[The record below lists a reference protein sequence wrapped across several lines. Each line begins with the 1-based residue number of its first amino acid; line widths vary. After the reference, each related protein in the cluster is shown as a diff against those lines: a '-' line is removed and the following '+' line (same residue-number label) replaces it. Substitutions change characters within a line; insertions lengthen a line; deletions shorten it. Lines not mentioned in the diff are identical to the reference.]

1 MFSSEIWVKNPC
13 IFSFHYNK
21 TIIFATVT
29 NKETYMKN
37 KLVGR
42 ERECLELKKVM
53 ESDRSEF
60 VIVYGRRR
68 VGKTFLVDQYYQGQ
82 YDFTFVGGHNLP
94 RQRQLTGFA
103 RALKKFSG
111 VKPDKF
117 ADWFDAFDALEE
129 YLAGLDANRKKVVFI
144 DEMPW
149 IDTQKSDFVAALE
162 NFWNGWA
169 ARRSDI
175 VFIASGSA
183 TSWMVDN
190 LIENQGGLHARITS
204 SIYVRPFT
212 LREVEEYLRRKHCK
226 WDRYQILQSYMIFG
240 GIPFY
245 LSLVNVNESLVQNVD
260 RLFFAQG
267 GIMRNEFDELY
278 NALFSNADLYISA
291 VKALAGRHDGMSRD
305 EISKAVGVTGGTLTR
320 VLTNLERCD
329 FISKCQNFGHKAK
342 DTIYRLVDFYTLFYY
357 RFVMQDMSGDE
368 HWWGHNFESR
378 QISTWQ
384 GLTFEIACLM
394 HTDCIKRALGISGM
408 ATEVSAWRK
417 TAGEGQK
424 GGQIDLVI
432 KRADRIVHLCEM
444 KFSKSEYRI
453 TEAYEQLLRQRL
465 ELFQN
470 STNTKFSLVITF
482 VTTYGVADGIHHS
495 LVHSEVT
502 MDQLFT

>member
-1 MFSSEIWVKNPC
+1 MIMTS
-13 IFSFHYNK
+13 
-21 TIIFATVT
+21 
-29 NKETYMKN
+29 

-42 ERECLELKKVM
+42 ERECQELHRVM

-82 YDFTFVGGHNLP
+82 YDFTFVGGHNLS
-94 RQRQLTGFA
+94 RQRQLTSFS

-111 VKPDKF
+111 TKPDKF
-117 ADWFDAFDALEE
+117 SDWFDAFDALEE
-129 YLAGLDANRKKVVFI
+129 YLESLDANRKKVVFI

-169 ARRSDI
+169 ARRNDI

-212 LREVEEYLRRKHCK
+212 LHETEAYLLRKHCK
-226 WDRYQILQSYMIFG
+226 WDRYQILQCYMVFG

-245 LSLVNVNESLVQNVD
+245 LSLINAKESLVQNVD

-267 GIMRNEFDELY
+267 GIMQSEFDELY
-278 NALFSNADLYISA
+278 NALFSNADLYISV
-291 VKALAGRHDGMSRD
+291 VKGLAAHHDGMSRE
-305 EISKAVGVTGGTLTR
+305 EISKATGITGGTLTR

-329 FISKCQNFGHKAK
+329 FISRNQNFAHKVK

-357 RFVMQDMSGDE
+357 EFILPDVSGDE
-368 HWWGHNFESR
+368 QWWSHHFESR
-378 QISTWQ
+378 QVSTWQ
-384 GLTFEIACLM
+384 GLTFEIVCLM
-394 HTDCIKRALGISGM
+394 HTDSIKRALGISGM
-408 ATEVSAWRK
+408 ATEVSSWRK
-417 TAGEGQK
+417 AATEGQN

-432 KRADRIVHLCEM
+432 KRADRIIHLCEM
-444 KFSKSEYRI
+444 KFSKSQYRI

-465 ELFQN
+465 ELFQS
-470 STNTKFSLVITF
+470 STKTKYSLVITF
-482 VTTYGVADGIHHS
+482 VTTYGIADGAHHS

-502 MDQLFT
+502 MEQLFI

>member
-1 MFSSEIWVKNPC
+1 M
-13 IFSFHYNK
+13 
-21 TIIFATVT
+21 
-29 NKETYMKN
+29 N

-42 ERECLELKKVM
+42 ERECQELKRAM

-68 VGKTFLVDQYYQGQ
+68 VGKTFLVDQYYQGH
-82 YDFTFVGGHNLP
+82 YDFTFVGGHNLS
-94 RQRQLTGFA
+94 RQRQLTSFA
-103 RALKKFSG
+103 RALKKLSG

-129 YLAGLDANRKKVVFI
+129 YLDSLDASRKKVVFI

-212 LREVEEYLRRKHCK
+212 LHETEEYLQRKHCK
-226 WDRYQILQSYMIFG
+226 WDRYQTLQCYMIFG

-245 LSLVNVNESLVQNVD
+245 LSLINAKESLVQNVD

-278 NALFSNADLYISA
+278 NALFSNADLYISV
-291 VKALAGRHDGMSRD
+291 VKTLAAHHDGMSRN
-305 EISKAVGVTGGTLTR
+305 EISKATGMTGGTLTR
-320 VLTNLERCD
+320 VLTKLERCD
-329 FISKCQNFGHKAK
+329 FSHG
-342 DTIYRLVDFYTLFYY
+342 V
-357 RFVMQDMSGDE
+357 
-368 HWWGHNFESR
+368 
-378 QISTWQ
+378 
-384 GLTFEIACLM
+384 
-394 HTDCIKRALGISGM
+394 
-408 ATEVSAWRK
+408 
-417 TAGEGQK
+417 
-424 GGQIDLVI
+424 
-432 KRADRIVHLCEM
+432 RILDIRPKIQSIV
-444 KFSKSEYRI
+444 
-453 TEAYEQLLRQRL
+453 
-465 ELFQN
+465 
-470 STNTKFSLVITF
+470 
-482 VTTYGVADGIHHS
+482 
-495 LVHSEVT
+495 
-502 MDQLFT
+502 

>member
-1 MFSSEIWVKNPC
+1 MGTS
-13 IFSFHYNK
+13 
-21 TIIFATVT
+21 
-29 NKETYMKN
+29 N

-42 ERECLELKKVM
+42 ERECLELDRVM

-68 VGKTFLVDQYYQGQ
+68 VGKTFLVDQYYQGF
-82 YDFTFVGGHNLP
+82 YDFTFVGGHNLS
-94 RQRQLTGFA
+94 RQRQLTSFGK
-103 RALKKFSG
+103 ALKKFSG
-111 VKPDKF
+111 NKPGKF
-117 ADWFDAFDALEE
+117 SDWFDAFDALEE
-129 YLAGLDANRKKVVFI
+129 YLESLDADRKKVVFI

-149 IDTQKSDFVAALE
+149 IDTQKSDFVSALE

-212 LREVEEYLRRKHCK
+212 LHEVEEYLQRKHCK
-226 WDRYQILQSYMIFG
+226 WDRYQILQCYMVMG

-245 LSLVNVNESLVQNVD
+245 LSLIDPRQSLVQNVD
-260 RLFFAQG
+260 RLFFSHG
-267 GIMRNEFDELY
+267 GIMRGEFDELY
-278 NALFSNADLYISA
+278 NALFSNAELYISV
-291 VKALAGRHDGMSRD
+291 VKALAQHHDGMTRT
-305 EISKAVGVTGGTLTR
+305 EISKVIGVNGGTLTR

-329 FISKCQNFGHKAK
+329 FISRSQNFGCKTK
-342 DTIYRLVDFYTLFYY
+342 DTIYRLMDFYTLFYY
-357 RFVMQDMSGDE
+357 KFIAQDTSGDE
-368 HWWGHNFESR
+368 QWWSHNFESR
-378 QISTWQ
+378 LVSTWQ
-384 GLTFEIACLM
+384 GLTFEIVCLM
-394 HTDCIKRALGISGM
+394 HTDCIKKALGISGM

-417 TAGEGQK
+417 VADDKQR

-453 TEAYEQLLRQRL
+453 TDAYEQLLRQRM
-465 ELFQN
+465 ELFQS
-470 STNTKFSLVITF
+470 STKTKLSLVITF
-482 VTTYGVADGIHHS
+482 VTTYGVADGLHHS
-495 LVHSEVT
+495 IVHSEVT
-502 MDQLFT
+502 MSQLFIRNVT

>member
-1 MFSSEIWVKNPC
+1 MGMRS
-13 IFSFHYNK
+13 
-21 TIIFATVT
+21 
-29 NKETYMKN
+29 

-42 ERECLELKKVM
+42 ERECQELHRVM

-82 YDFTFVGGHNLP
+82 YDFTFVGGHNLS
-94 RQRQLTGFA
+94 RQRQLTSFA

-111 VKPDKF
+111 TKPDKF
-117 ADWFDAFDALEE
+117 SDWFDAFDALEE
-129 YLAGLDANRKKVVFI
+129 YLESLDANRKKVVFI

-169 ARRSDI
+169 ARRNDI

-212 LREVEEYLRRKHCK
+212 LHETEVYLLRKHCK
-226 WDRYQILQSYMIFG
+226 WDRYQILQCYMVFG

-245 LSLVNVNESLVQNVD
+245 LSLINAKESLVQNVD

-267 GIMRNEFDELY
+267 GIMRSEFDELY
-278 NALFSNADLYISA
+278 NALFSNADLYISV
-291 VKALAGRHDGMSRD
+291 VKGLAAHHDGMSRE
-305 EISKAVGVTGGTLTR
+305 EISKATGITGGTLTR

-329 FISKCQNFGHKAK
+329 FISRNQNFAHKVK

-357 RFVMQDMSGDE
+357 KFILSDVSGDE
-368 HWWGHNFESR
+368 QWWSHHLSR
-378 QISTWQ
+378 VKFQR
-384 GLTFEIACLM
+384 G
-394 HTDCIKRALGISGM
+394 R
-408 ATEVSAWRK
+408 
-417 TAGEGQK
+417 
-424 GGQIDLVI
+424 DL
-432 KRADRIVHLCEM
+432 HL
-444 KFSKSEYRI
+444 R
-453 TEAYEQLLRQRL
+453 
-465 ELFQN
+465 
-470 STNTKFSLVITF
+470 
-482 VTTYGVADGIHHS
+482 
-495 LVHSEVT
+495 
-502 MDQLFT
+502 

>member
-1 MFSSEIWVKNPC
+1 MGMRS
-13 IFSFHYNK
+13 
-21 TIIFATVT
+21 
-29 NKETYMKN
+29 

-42 ERECLELKKVM
+42 ERECQELHRVM

-68 VGKTFLVDQYYQGQ
+68 VGKTFLVDQYYRGQ
-82 YDFTFVGGHNLP
+82 YDFTFVGGHNLS
-94 RQRQLTGFA
+94 RQRQLTSFS

-111 VKPDKF
+111 TKPDKF
-117 ADWFDAFDALEE
+117 SDWFDAFDALEE
-129 YLAGLDANRKKVVFI
+129 YLESLDANRKKVVFI

-212 LREVEEYLRRKHCK
+212 LHETEAYLLRKHCK
-226 WDRYQILQSYMIFG
+226 WDRYQILQCYMVFG

-245 LSLVNVNESLVQNVD
+245 LSLINAKESLVQNVD

-267 GIMRNEFDELY
+267 GIMRSEFDELY
-278 NALFSNADLYISA
+278 NALFSNADLYISV
-291 VKALAGRHDGMSRD
+291 VKGLAAHHDGMSRE
-305 EISKAVGVTGGTLTR
+305 EISKATGITGGTLTR

-329 FISKCQNFGHKAK
+329 FVSRNQNFAHKVK

-357 RFVMQDMSGDE
+357 KFILPDVSGDE
-368 HWWGHNFESR
+368 QWWSHHFESR
-378 QISTWQ
+378 QVSTWQ
-384 GLTFEIACLM
+384 GLTFEIVCLM
-394 HTDCIKRALGISGM
+394 HTDSIKRALGISGM
-408 ATEVSAWRK
+408 ATEVSSWRK
-417 TAGEGQK
+417 AATDGQN

-432 KRADRIVHLCEM
+432 KRADRIIHLCEM
-444 KFSKSEYRI
+444 KFSKSQYRI

-465 ELFQN
+465 ELFQS
-470 STNTKFSLVITF
+470 STKTKYSLVITF
-482 VTTYGVADGIHHS
+482 VTTYGIADGLHHS

-502 MDQLFT
+502 MEQLFK

>member
-1 MFSSEIWVKNPC
+1 M
-13 IFSFHYNK
+13 
-21 TIIFATVT
+21 
-29 NKETYMKN
+29 MN

-42 ERECLELKKVM
+42 ERECQELKRVM

-68 VGKTFLVDQYYQGQ
+68 VGKTFLVDQYYQGH
-82 YDFTFVGGHNLP
+82 YDFTFVGGHNLS
-94 RQRQLTGFA
+94 RQRQLTSFA

-111 VKPDKF
+111 VKPAKF
-117 ADWFDAFDALEE
+117 ADWFDAFDTLEE
-129 YLAGLDANRKKVVFI
+129 YLESLDTRRKKVVFI

-212 LREVEEYLRRKHCK
+212 LHETEEYLQRKHCK
-226 WDRYQILQSYMIFG
+226 WDRYQTLQCYMVFG

-245 LSLVNVNESLVQNVD
+245 LSLINAKESLVQNVD

-267 GIMRNEFDELY
+267 GIMRSEFDELY
-278 NALFSNADLYISA
+278 NALFSNADLYISV
-291 VKALAGRHDGMSRD
+291 VKTLSAHHDGMSRN
-305 EISKAVGVTGGTLTR
+305 EISKAIGVSGGTLTR

-329 FISKCQNFGHKAK
+329 FISRSQNFGHKTK
-342 DTIYRLVDFYTLFYY
+342 DTIYRLVDLYTLFYY
-357 RFVMQDMSGDE
+357 KFIMQDMSGDE
-368 HWWGHNFESR
+368 HWWSHNFESR
-378 QISTWQ
+378 QVSTWQ
-384 GLTFEIACLM
+384 GLTFEIVCLM
-394 HTDCIKRALGISGM
+394 HTEKIKSALGISGM
-408 ATEVSAWRK
+408 ATEVSSWRQS
-417 TAGEGQK
+417 ACEGQK

-432 KRADRIVHLCEM
+432 KRADRIIHLCEM
-444 KFSKSEYRI
+444 KFSKSEFRI

-465 ELFQN
+465 ELFQ
-470 STNTKFSLVITF
+470 STTKTKFSLVITF
-482 VTTYGVADGIHHS
+482 VTTYGVADGLHHS

-502 MDQLFT
+502 MEQLFK

>member
-1 MFSSEIWVKNPC
+1 MRS
-13 IFSFHYNK
+13 
-21 TIIFATVT
+21 
-29 NKETYMKN
+29 

-42 ERECLELKKVM
+42 ERECQELHRVM

-82 YDFTFVGGHNLP
+82 YDFTFVGGHNLS
-94 RQRQLTGFA
+94 RQRQLTSFS

-111 VKPDKF
+111 TKPDKF
-117 ADWFDAFDALEE
+117 SDWFDAFDALEE
-129 YLAGLDANRKKVVFI
+129 YLESLDANRKKVVFI

-212 LREVEEYLRRKHCK
+212 LHETEAYLLRKHCK
-226 WDRYQILQSYMIFG
+226 WDRYQILQCYMVFG

-245 LSLVNVNESLVQNVD
+245 LSLINAKESLVQNVD

-267 GIMRNEFDELY
+267 GIMRSEFDELY
-278 NALFSNADLYISA
+278 NALFSNADLYISV
-291 VKALAGRHDGMSRD
+291 VKGLAAHHDGMSRE
-305 EISKAVGVTGGTLTR
+305 EISKATGITGGTLTR

-329 FISKCQNFGHKAK
+329 FISRNQNFAHKVK
-342 DTIYRLVDFYTLFYY
+342 DTIIVWWISILCFIISSSCPMFRATNNGGVIILSRVKSPRGRGLHLRSYVLCTRTASSVPWVFRGWRLKSHHGARQQLMGKMVD
-357 RFVMQDMSGDE
+357 RSIWSSNV
-368 HWWGHNFESR
+368 
-378 QISTWQ
+378 
-384 GLTFEIACLM
+384 LTASSICA
-394 HTDCIKRALGISGM
+394 R
-408 ATEVSAWRK
+408 
-417 TAGEGQK
+417 
-424 GGQIDLVI
+424 
-432 KRADRIVHLCEM
+432 
-444 KFSKSEYRI
+444 
-453 TEAYEQLLRQRL
+453 
-465 ELFQN
+465 
-470 STNTKFSLVITF
+470 
-482 VTTYGVADGIHHS
+482 
-495 LVHSEVT
+495 
-502 MDQLFT
+502 